1 MPTARELLE
10 QADALMRRNRGGS
23 GGESSIPLL
32 TDSVPEPSSAP
43 SRRGP
48 STRERNGAMLHVPTA
63 PARGADP
70 DTARTSANAAEVG
83 EAFDDPAEASV
94 DAEPP
99 LLTDAVEELAI
110 DLAPL
115 PPEKPDEDASPWLGP
130 DTIDPALHSIT
141 GPAPDTVA
149 VVPAVTMR
157 VAAPAS
163 EPGDEPDPTATRTF
177 RAAGSATI
185 PPPEGSTP
193 PPPAIELTS
202 ELPSQ
207 QPGAPPASQ
216 PVSDDARWNAL
227 AEQISMQVLQRLD
240 LFVDTGLKAQLAAH
254 LQPIVVRA
262 SAELVETINDH
273 VGKLVRAYV
282 AEAIER
288 EIAQW
293 RQQQR

>member
-1 MPTARELLE
+1 
-10 QADALMRRNRGGS
+10 
-23 GGESSIPLL
+23 
-32 TDSVPEPSSAP
+32 
-43 SRRGP
+43 
-48 STRERNGAMLHVPTA
+48 
-63 PARGADP
+63 
-70 DTARTSANAAEVG
+70 
-83 EAFDDPAEASV
+83 
-94 DAEPP
+94 
-99 LLTDAVEELAI
+99 VEELAI

-115 PPEKPDEDASPWLGP
+115 PPERAEEDASPWLGP

-149 VVPAVTMR
+149 VVPPVMMR
-157 VAAPAS
+157 AAAPAS
-163 EPGDEPDPTATRTF
+163 VPAEEPDPTATRTF
-177 RAAGSATI
+177 RAAGSATM
-185 PPPEGSTP
+185 PPPAGSTP
-193 PPPAIELTS
+193 PAGGMPPQLPN
-202 ELPSQ
+202 ELPTE
-207 QPGAPPASQ
+207 APSA
-216 PVSDDARWNAL
+216 VAASDDARWDAL

>member
-23 GGESSIPLL
+23 GGESGIPLL
-32 TDSVPEPSSAP
+32 TESVPEPSSAP

-48 STRERNGAMLHVPTA
+48 STRERNGTMLHVPTA
-63 PARGADP
+63 PGRGADP
-70 DTARTSANAAEVG
+70 GTAWTSANAAEVS

-94 DAEPP
+94 DADPP

-115 PPEKPDEDASPWLGP
+115 PPEGPDEDASPWLGA

-149 VVPAVTMR
+149 VVPPVTLR
-157 VAAPAS
+157 AAAPAS

-193 PPPAIELTS
+193 PHMPTEVPTAAPA
-202 ELPSQ
+202 
-207 QPGAPPASQ
+207 A
-216 PVSDDARWNAL
+216 VSMNDDARWNAL